1 MKTEDIV
8 GENAFEA
15 YKCLLDYLKHITT
28 VCSAVSLVAIALY
41 KDIVVAD
48 FQIILITSIGLFIA
62 AAGASI
68 ITHLVFLIPNFEGQD
83 RIRFK
88 KNAGLGLLITVL
100 SAMFGFFFLLLYV
113 VLTLHVK
120 S

>member
-15 YKCLLDYLKHITT
+15 YKCVLDYLKHIAT
-28 VCSAVSLVAIALY
+28 VCSAISLVGIALY
-41 KDIVVAD
+41 KDIVVLG
-48 FQIILITSIGLFIA
+48 FQFILIASIGLFVA

-68 ITHLVFLIPNFEGQD
+68 VTHLVFLVPNFEGQN
-83 RIRFK
+83 RVKFK
-88 KNAGLGLLITVL
+88 KDAGLGLLITML
-100 SAMFGFFFLLLYV
+100 SALFGFFFLLLYV

>member
-15 YKCLLDYLKHITT
+15 YKCVLDYLKHIAT
-28 VCSAVSLVAIALY
+28 VCSAISLVGIALY
-41 KDIVVAD
+41 KDIVVLG
-48 FQIILITSIGLFIA
+48 FQFILIASIGLFVA

-68 ITHLVFLIPNFEGQD
+68 VTHLVFLVPNFEGQN
-83 RIRFK
+83 RVKFK
-88 KNAGLGLLITVL
+88 KDAGLGLLITML
-100 SAMFGFFFLLLYV
+100 LALFGFFFLLLYV